1 MKTRNI
7 IRSIAGICLLATS
20 SMFVSCEKELE
31 NVLKNDTYGNVYWK
45 NAGDVEGA
53 LNGAYG
59 LFRNAINTNQAF
71 FIWGDA
77 PIGKFVTNDGTNHS
91 EIFNSGSFV
100 TPYRETGV
108 HNWTNWYRIID
119 VANLVIT
126 KTPEIPDA
134 SFAEGQKNYL
144 LGQAYYM
151 RALAYF
157 YMTRVWGDVPLQTK
171 PTQTADDAE
180 QKGATPSDEI
190 LKLVVSD
197 AQKASSLMTWASVDE
212 SGRRR
217 GNKGAAL
224 ALLAHATAFQNDYA
238 KTLVYADSV
247 INQTANYSL
256 LPGGNVRDVFKNAT
270 ARENIFVITQKDS
283 EIESSGYNQD
293 VVGVFSANLT
303 FTTTSN
309 LTYPGF
315 PYAVPN
321 YYVDQSRL
329 NRLYSDAADLRRD
342 DFFVKFDDGPVTVDN
357 SAITARYAMRKYS
370 NFVFKNS
377 TGLGNLRAESNI
389 VIFRLAD
396 LILLKSEALLNL
408 KRSGEARDALNQI
421 KLRAGISQAST
432 AMDDRSLYTEILMER
447 QRELIGE
454 GHNYFDLVRNIWKKK
469 SEAEFHFSSSSLIY
483 WSLARGANG
492 SDRLALKGFYFPIHN
507 GNLNSNKDL
516 TQIPY
521 WMGKY

>member
-7 IRSIAGICLLATS
+7 IRSIAGICLLTTS
-20 SMFVSCEKELE
+20 SMFVSCEKELD

-45 NAGDVEGA
+45 SASDVEGA

-100 TPYRETGV
+100 TPYRETGI

-134 SFAEGQKNYL
+134 SFAEGQKNTL

-180 QKGATPSDEI
+180 RKGATSSDEI

-197 AQKASSLMTWASVDE
+197 AQKASSLMSWKSVEE

-238 KTLVYADSV
+238 KSLVYADSV
-247 INQTANYSL
+247 INQTADYAL
-256 LPGGNVRDVFKNAT
+256 LAGGNVRDVFKNAT

-283 EIESSGYNQD
+283 ESESSGYNANI
-293 VVGVFSANLT
+293 GVFGSNLT

-309 LTYPGF
+309 ITFPGF
-315 PYAVPN
+315 PFMVPN

-329 NRLYSDAADLRRD
+329 NRLYSNAADLRRD

-357 SAITARYAMRKYS
+357 NAITARYAMRKYS
-370 NFVFKNS
+370 NFVFKNTS
-377 TGLGNLRAESNI
+377 GSGNLRAESNI

-396 LILLKSEALLNL
+396 IILLKSEALMNL
-408 KRSGEARDALNQI
+408 KRSAEARNALNLI
-421 KLRAGISQAST
+421 RTRAGIGPLTT

-454 GHNYFDLVRNIWKKK
+454 GHSYFDLVRNIWKKK
-469 SEAEFHFSSSSLIY
+469 SEAEFPFSSSTLIS

-507 GNLNSNKDL
+507 SNLNSNKDL